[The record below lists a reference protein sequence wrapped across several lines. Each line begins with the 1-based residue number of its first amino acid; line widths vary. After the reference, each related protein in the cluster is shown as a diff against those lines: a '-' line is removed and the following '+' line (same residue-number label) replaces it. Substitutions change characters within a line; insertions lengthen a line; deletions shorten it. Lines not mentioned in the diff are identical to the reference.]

1 IDCDLCTGSRN
12 CFESEYQS
20 HCHSQSRRASNDR
33 QHRFLHPIAHHSYPP
48 RPQFV
53 VIFYFPTAEP
63 SIALP
68 AGSIN
73 RQQMSALPPKADKRE
88 KARTLAVQN
97 AMSDLDQNRAGRECA
112 VRQLVLFFPQPLL
125 SPLRSYATARCSA
138 RSSAASS
145 PRATSETSSSSNW
158 PNRDDGWSYSKVEP
172 PFSFS

>member
-1 IDCDLCTGSRN
+1 IDCDLCTGSRD

-73 RQQMSALPPKADKRE
+73 RQQMSALPPKADIERHDCHVCFVPKADKCTKRR
-88 KARTLAVQN
+88 AR
-97 AMSDLDQNRAGRECA
+97 GCRE
-112 VRQLVLFFPQPLL
+112 
-125 SPLRSYATARCSA
+125 S
-138 RSSAASS
+138 
-145 PRATSETSSSSNW
+145 
-158 PNRDDGWSYSKVEP
+158 EP
-172 PFSFS
+172 PNANDRLMGSVPRDKPSRRADFVAKAGDFSCKWGGLICWNGPHHAPFEGVGITDWC